1 MPSIAVCAVT
11 ILPANRA
18 TVGKSYVPKVLIEL
32 LAGGSFSPE
41 ISTTLSTVLDFQKA
55 HGLDRTG
62 VANDRM
68 RYLLAE

>member
-1 MPSIAVCAVT
+1 
-11 ILPANRA
+11 
-18 TVGKSYVPKVLIEL
+18 VLIEL
-32 LAGGSFSPE
+32 HTGGSFSPE

-68 RYLLAE
+68 RYLLA